1 MGGSFLKTKSVILV
15 KLNAEGQRRG
25 KSRVN
30 KGDNGDSLG

>member
-1 MGGSFLKTKSVILV
+1 MGGSFPKIKLVIMV